1 MLLSPTLCSVSLAP
15 RFTKHAVWRVLCGE
29 VRFRIDDL
37 PLSSC
42 VGGVWSFM
50 NLTLMFAFECEDLA
64 KSWHPITMS
73 CHELQ
78 VSCVCNKCTNSS
90 KHCRIIYESLLCN
103 ASRSTVRLCLQLLLV
118 VCQALRHSLTI
129 QLLFALRQ
137 ALRHTA
143 MSDSPPLFKVWLFSI
158 GGVCRTVR
166 VPLGITGKDIKK
178 QVKRKY
184 YGIHSWREQ
193 HIVLPSGVLVA
204 NDDILVAE
212 WAPFHFS
219 WVRSSLPCAHC
230 QYTYLDIPIIV
241 RLQECS
247 RCHGDAALYCG
258 RACQIHDWD
267 AHRLSCVTRQVH
279 VALNIV

>member
-1 MLLSPTLCSVSLAP
+1 
-15 RFTKHAVWRVLCGE
+15 
-29 VRFRIDDL
+29 
-37 PLSSC
+37 
-42 VGGVWSFM
+42 M

-64 KSWHPITMS
+64 KNSHPITMS

-78 VSCVCNKCTNSS
+78 VSCVCNKCSNSS

-184 YGIHSWREQ
+184 YGILSWREQ
-193 HIVLPSGVLVA
+193 HIVA
-204 NDDILVAE
+204 I
-212 WAPFHFS
+212 
-219 WVRSSLPCAHC
+219 RSSRGKRR
-230 QYTYLDIPIIV
+230 YT
-241 RLQECS
+241 R
-247 RCHGDAALYCG
+247 G
-258 RACQIHDWD
+258 
-267 AHRLSCVTRQVH
+267 
-279 VALNIV
+279 